1 MLFFADGFILP
12 VLEFLVQFYFWEKEE
27 KGSGGVKR
35 EKENTRKQE
44 SNKASKQERQIK
56 TG

>member
-12 VLEFLVQFYFWEKEE
+12 VLEFLVRFYFWEKEE

-44 SNKASKQERQIK
+44 SNKASKQER
-56 TG
+56 